1 MKNIEEEQLVIFV
14 LGNEEYG
21 IPISQVKEIIHYK
34 GTTALPETPNYMEVI
49 FSVRGKIIPVVAL
62 GTQLALVTSTADLK
76 QALIVETTGREVGI
90 VVDDVTEVI
99 RLQGDAIEPLPTAVD
114 KRYIRGIG
122 KKGNRLIIL
131 LDVDKLFDEV
141 DMRELEKLG

>member
-1 MKNIEEEQLVIFV
+1 MIFV

-21 IPISQVKEIIHYK
+21 IPISQVKEIIHYS

-49 FSVRGKIIPVVAL
+49 ISVRGKIIPVVAL

-76 QALIVETTGREVGI
+76 RALIVETTGREVGI

-99 RLQGDAIEPLPTAVD
+99 RLQGDAIEPLPAAVA

-131 LDVDKLFDEV
+131 LDVDKLFNEV